1 MSALF
6 WNNQRRTVGGENGP
20 NSLSDLK
27 IVIAGKLKQQGFT
40 DIRRNDLEVAGNKNG
55 CVLSIGHFRAAP
67 GEFWEVVMC
76 GGTDGPTT
84 QRTVNETVAMLA
96 GLKFF

>member
-6 WNNQRRTVGGENGP
+6 WNNQRRIVGENVP
-20 NSLSDLK
+20 NPLSDLK
-27 IVIAGKLKQQGFT
+27 VVIAGELQKLGFT

-84 QRTVNETVAMLA
+84 QGTVNETVAMLA
-96 GLKFF
+96 KLHTF